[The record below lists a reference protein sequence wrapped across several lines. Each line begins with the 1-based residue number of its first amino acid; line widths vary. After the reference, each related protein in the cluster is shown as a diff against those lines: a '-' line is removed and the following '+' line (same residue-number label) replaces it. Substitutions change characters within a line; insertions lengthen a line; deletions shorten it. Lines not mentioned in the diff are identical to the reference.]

1 MSQSHKKSTCPDWH
15 EIFLVRP
22 DLEAPGYQ
30 EAKRAVVD
38 KKNRAESERIKA
50 LMQEIQKE
58 KTSYKNKARTLAKR
72 NSKR

>member
-1 MSQSHKKSTCPDWH
+1 MMTYRKSTCPDWNA
-15 EIFLVRP
+15 IFAARP

-30 EAKRAVVD
+30 EAKQAVID

-50 LMQEIQKE
+50 LMQEIQKQ
-58 KTSYKNKARTLAKR
+58 KTSYKNKARNLAKK